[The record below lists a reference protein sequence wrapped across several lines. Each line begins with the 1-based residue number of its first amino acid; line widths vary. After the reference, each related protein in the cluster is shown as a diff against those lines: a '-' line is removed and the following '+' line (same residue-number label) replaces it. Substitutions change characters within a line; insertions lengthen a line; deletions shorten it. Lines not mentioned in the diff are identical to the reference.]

1 MPHMDEISL
10 SIGRLQGSISV
21 GFQEVHRR
29 MDIRDRYTADRHRDV
44 MGRIHRLEYRLE
56 RKPKSGAWTVP
67 YAKIATILGLIILGA
82 LGHIAP
88 DAVRSAISKILLS
101 QVGAG

>member
-1 MPHMDEISL
+1 MQSEWIAE
-10 SIGRLQGSISV
+10 RLGHLTGLVST
-21 GFQEVHRR
+21 GFQETHRR
-29 MDIRDRYTADRHRDV
+29 FEYQDRTSTEWRRYMLSELRRIDRKRNGNGH
-44 MGRIHRLEYRLE
+44 G
-56 RKPKSGAWTVP
+56 PKIP

-88 DAVRSAISKILLS
+88 EAVRAAIGKILLS